1 MPTKERT
8 PDAPLTN
15 DLILAAIERAIC
27 HRGRDLNAESL
38 SAIKQHLG
46 LPHNGWTTLQL
57 RPNLEALE
65 TAGLIEQSRRDRTN
79 YYGLTTDGH
88 KRLDVVRAEITLPE
102 APQHQR
108 WREARTAAGERIAGF
123 RGDLRGALDEAVRLL
138 EADTEADS
146 ATWFDLSERLHQAGR
161 RFASAIYCL
170 REWPEPDDSRRD
182 SDEDASY
189 GQHVRR
195 QTYGWD
201 SKSRF

>member
-1 MPTKERT
+1 MPTSKPT
-8 PDAPLTN
+8 PELPAN

-38 SAIKQHLG
+38 SAIKEHLG

-57 RPNLEALE
+57 RPKLEALE
-65 TAGLIEQSRRDRTN
+65 TAGLIEQSRRDRSS
-79 YYGLTTDGH
+79 YYGLSTKGR
-88 KRLDVVRAEITLPE
+88 KRLDAVRAKITLPE

-108 WREARTAAGERIAGF
+108 WREAQLAASERIAGF
-123 RGDLRGALDEAVRLL
+123 RSDLRGALDEATSLL
-138 EADTEADS
+138 EADAEADS
-146 ATWFDLSERLHQAGR
+146 ATWFEFSERLHQAGR

-170 REWPEPDDSRRD
+170 REWPEPDDSMRN
-182 SDEDASY
+182 SDEDAPY
-189 GQHVRR
+189 GQRARR